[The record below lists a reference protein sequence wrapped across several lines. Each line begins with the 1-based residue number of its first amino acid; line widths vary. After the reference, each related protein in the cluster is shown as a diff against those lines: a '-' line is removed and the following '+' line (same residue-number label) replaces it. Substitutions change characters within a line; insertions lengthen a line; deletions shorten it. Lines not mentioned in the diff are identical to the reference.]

1 MGKGITMTKIFI
13 ILNLIVLLFHGSAA
27 FAKDDL
33 STVLE
38 GIKQKYG
45 NLPCLSIP
53 YTREGI
59 TRSMSMLG
67 NQVKGDLAT
76 GQMFFKPRYFLKLE
90 QRTPNIETLIA
101 NEETLWWYI
110 PDKKRVHKY
119 PSQEF
124 GKELR
129 LLSDIFR
136 GLSQVTKNFQIMM
149 NDQTE
154 KGQYQIELIPDPPW
168 QEIDRIVLT
177 VTHAYEIRVVNIH
190 NQLGTITRFTLEGL
204 TIKDNFEKGFFEF
217 ILPEGVELVEE
228 KG

>member
-1 MGKGITMTKIFI
+1 MGKGIAMTKTFI
-13 ILNLIVLLFHGSAA
+13 TFNLIVLLFHGSAA

-38 GIKQKYG
+38 GIKGKYG
-45 NLPCLSIP
+45 NLPGLSIA
-53 YTREGI
+53 YTREVI

-76 GQMFFKPRYFLKLE
+76 GQMFFKPPYFLKLE
-90 QRTPNIETLIA
+90 QKTPNIETLIA

-110 PDKKRVHKY
+110 PDKKRAHKY

-149 NDQTE
+149 SDQTDQG
-154 KGQYQIELIPDPPW
+154 KYQIELIPDPPW
-168 QEIDRIVLT
+168 QEIDRIILT
-177 VTHAYEIRVVNIH
+177 VTHTYDIRVVNIH

-204 TIKDNFEKGFFEF
+204 TVKDDFEKSFFEF
-217 ILPEGVELVEE
+217 ILPEGVELVEG
-228 KG
+228 KS

>member
-1 MGKGITMTKIFI
+1 MGKGITMTKTFI
-13 ILNLIVLLFHGSAA
+13 IFNLIALLFHGSPA
-27 FAKDDL
+27 FAEDDL

-38 GIKQKYG
+38 GIKGKYG
-45 NLPCLSIP
+45 NLPGLSIA
-53 YTREGI
+53 YTREVI

-90 QRTPNIETLIA
+90 QKTPNIETLIA

-110 PDKKRVHKY
+110 PDKKRAHKY

-129 LLSDIFR
+129 LLSDILR
-136 GLSQVTKNFQIMM
+136 GLGQVTKNFQIMM
-149 NDQTE
+149 TDQTE
-154 KGQYQIELIPDPPW
+154 KGRYQIELIPDPPW
-168 QEIDRIVLT
+168 QEIDRITLT
-177 VTHAYEIRVVNIH
+177 VTHAYDIRVVNIH

-204 TIKDNFEKGFFEF
+204 TVKDNFEKGFFEF
-217 ILPEGVELVEE
+217 VLPEGVELVEE

>member
-27 FAKDDL
+27 FAIDDL

-45 NLPCLSIP
+45 NLPGLSMA
-53 YTREGI
+53 YTREVI

-76 GQMFFKPRYFLKLE
+76 GQMFFKPPYSLKLE

-110 PDKKRVHKY
+110 PDKKCVHKY
-119 PSQEF
+119 PSKEF

-129 LLSDIFR
+129 LLSDILR
-136 GLSQVTKNFQIMM
+136 GLNQVTKNFQIMM
-149 NDQTE
+149 SDQTE
-154 KGQYQIELIPDPPW
+154 KGKCQIELIPDPPW

>member
-1 MGKGITMTKIFI
+1 MTKVFI
-13 ILNLIVLLFHGSAA
+13 IFNFIVLLFHGSAA
-27 FAKDDL
+27 FAKNDL

-38 GIKQKYG
+38 GIKGKYG
-45 NLPCLSIP
+45 DLPGLSIV
-53 YTREGI
+53 YTREVI

-76 GQMFFKPRYFLKLE
+76 GQMFFKPPYSLKLE
-90 QRTPNIETLIA
+90 QKTPNIETLIA

-110 PDKKRVHKY
+110 PDKKRVYKY
-119 PSQEF
+119 PSEEF

-136 GLSQVTKNFQIMM
+136 GLSHVTKNFQIIM
-149 NDQTE
+149 NDQAE
-154 KGQYQIELIPDPPW
+154 KGKYQLELIPDPPW

-177 VTHAYEIRVVNIH
+177 VTHAYDIRVVNIH
-190 NQLGTITRFTLEGL
+190 NQLGTITRFTLKGL
-204 TIKDNFEKGFFEF
+204 TVKDNFEKDFFEF

>member
-1 MGKGITMTKIFI
+1 M
-13 ILNLIVLLFHGSAA
+13 LLFHGSAA

-45 NLPCLSIP
+45 NLPGLSIP
-53 YTREGI
+53 YTREVI

-110 PDKKRVHKY
+110 PDKKRQIA
-119 PSQEF
+119 PSTLVGF
-124 GKELR
+124 GAC
-129 LLSDIFR
+129 
-136 GLSQVTKNFQIMM
+136 G
-149 NDQTE
+149 
-154 KGQYQIELIPDPPW
+154 P
-168 QEIDRIVLT
+168 
-177 VTHAYEIRVVNIH
+177 
-190 NQLGTITRFTLEGL
+190 
-204 TIKDNFEKGFFEF
+204 
-217 ILPEGVELVEE
+217 
-228 KG
+228 

>member
-1 MGKGITMTKIFI
+1 MGKDIKMTKIFI
-13 ILNLIVLLFHGSAA
+13 IFNLIVLLFHGSVA

-38 GIKQKYG
+38 GIKGKYG
-45 NLPCLSIP
+45 NLPGLSVA
-53 YTREGI
+53 YTREVI

-76 GQMFFKPRYFLKLE
+76 GQMFFKPPYSLKLE
-90 QRTPNIETLIA
+90 QKTPNIETLIA

-110 PDKKRVHKY
+110 PDKKCVHKY

-129 LLSDIFR
+129 LLSDILR
-136 GLSQVTKNFQIMM
+136 GLNEVTKDFQIMM
-149 NDQTE
+149 SDQAE
-154 KGQYQIELIPDPPW
+154 KGKYRIELIPDPPW

-177 VTHAYEIRVVNIH
+177 VTHAYDIRVVNIH

-204 TIKDNFEKGFFEF
+204 TVKDNFEKGFFEF
-217 ILPEGVELVEE
+217 ILPEGVELMEE

>member
-1 MGKGITMTKIFI
+1 MLRVFI
-13 ILNLIVLLFHGSAA
+13 MLHLLLLLLQGQVLG
-27 FAKDDL
+27 KDDL
-33 STVLE
+33 PTVLE
-38 GIKQKYG
+38 GIKGKYG
-45 NLPCLSIP
+45 NLPGLSIA
-53 YTREGI
+53 YTREVI

-76 GQMFFKPRYFLKLE
+76 GQMFFKPPYFLKLE
-90 QRTPNIETLIA
+90 QSTPKIETLIA

-110 PDKKRVHKY
+110 PDKKRAYKY

-149 NDQTE
+149 SDQTE
-154 KGQYQIELIPDPPW
+154 QGKYQIELIPDPPW

-177 VTHAYEIRVVNIH
+177 VTHTYDIRVVNIH

-204 TIKDNFEKGFFEF
+204 TVKDNFEKGFFEF

>member
-1 MGKGITMTKIFI
+1 MLHLLLLLLQGQ
-13 ILNLIVLLFHGSAA
+13 VLG
-27 FAKDDL
+27 KDDL
-33 STVLE
+33 PTVLE
-38 GIKQKYG
+38 GIKGKYG
-45 NLPCLSIP
+45 NLPGLSIA
-53 YTREGI
+53 YTREVI

-76 GQMFFKPRYFLKLE
+76 GQMFFKPPYFLKLE
-90 QRTPNIETLIA
+90 QSTPKIETLIA

-110 PDKKRVHKY
+110 PDKKRAYKY

-136 GLSQVTKNFQIMM
+136 GLSQVTKNFQIRMS
-149 NDQTE
+149 DQTE
-154 KGQYQIELIPDPPW
+154 QGKYQIELIPDPPW

-177 VTHAYEIRVVNIH
+177 VTHTYDIRVVNIH

-204 TIKDNFEKGFFEF
+204 TVKDNFEKGFFEF

>member
-1 MGKGITMTKIFI
+1 MGKGITMTKTFI
-13 ILNLIVLLFHGSAA
+13 IFNLIVLLFHGSAA

-33 STVLE
+33 SAVLE
-38 GIKQKYG
+38 GIKGKYG
-45 NLPCLSIP
+45 NLPGLSIA
-53 YTREGI
+53 YTREVI

-76 GQMFFKPRYFLKLE
+76 GQMFFRPPYSLKLE
-90 QRTPNIETLIA
+90 QKTPTIETLIA

-110 PDKKRVHKY
+110 PDKKRAHKY

-149 NDQTE
+149 SDQTE
-154 KGQYQIELIPDPPW
+154 QGKYQIELIPDPPW

-177 VTHAYEIRVVNIH
+177 VTHAYDIRVVNIH

-204 TIKDNFEKGFFEF
+204 TVKDNFEKGFFEF

>member
-1 MGKGITMTKIFI
+1 MGKGITMTKTFI
-13 ILNLIVLLFHGSAA
+13 IFNLIVLLFHGSAA

-38 GIKQKYG
+38 GIKGKYG
-45 NLPCLSIP
+45 NLPGLSIP
-53 YTREGI
+53 YTREVI

-76 GQMFFKPRYFLKLE
+76 GQMFFKPPYFLKLE

-101 NEETLWWYI
+101 NKETLWWYI
-110 PDKKRVHKY
+110 PDKKRAHKY

-129 LLSDIFR
+129 LLSDILR
-136 GLSQVTKNFQIMM
+136 GLNKVTKDFQIMM
-149 NDQTE
+149 NSQAE
-154 KGQYQIELIPDPPW
+154 KGKYQIELIPDPPW

-177 VTHAYEIRVVNIH
+177 ITHAYDIRVVNIH

-204 TIKDNFEKGFFEF
+204 TVKDNFEKDFFEF

>member
-1 MGKGITMTKIFI
+1 MTKIFI
-13 ILNLIVLLFHGSAA
+13 IFNLIVLLFHGSVA

-38 GIKQKYG
+38 GIKGKYG
-45 NLPCLSIP
+45 NLPGLSVA
-53 YTREGI
+53 YTREVI

-76 GQMFFKPRYFLKLE
+76 GQMFFKPPYSLKLE
-90 QRTPNIETLIA
+90 QKTPNIETLIA

-110 PDKKRVHKY
+110 PDKKCVHKY

-129 LLSDIFR
+129 LLSDILR
-136 GLSQVTKNFQIMM
+136 GLNEVTKDFQIMM
-149 NDQTE
+149 SDQAE
-154 KGQYQIELIPDPPW
+154 KGKYRIELIPDPPW

-177 VTHAYEIRVVNIH
+177 VTHAYDIRVVNIH

-204 TIKDNFEKGFFEF
+204 TVKDNFEKGFFEF
-217 ILPEGVELVEE
+217 ILPEGVELMEE

>member
-1 MGKGITMTKIFI
+1 MLRVFI
-13 ILNLIVLLFHGSAA
+13 ILHLLLLLLQGQALG
-27 FAKDDL
+27 KDDL

-38 GIKQKYG
+38 GIKGKYG
-45 NLPCLSIP
+45 NLPGLSIA
-53 YTREGI
+53 YTREVI

-76 GQMFFKPRYFLKLE
+76 GQMSFKPPYFLKME
-90 QRTPNIETLIA
+90 QKTPNIEILTA

-110 PDKKRVHKY
+110 PDKKRAYKY

-149 NDQTE
+149 SDQTE
-154 KGQYQIELIPDPPW
+154 QGKYQIELIPDPPW
-168 QEIDRIVLT
+168 EEIDRIVLT
-177 VTHAYEIRVVNIH
+177 VTHAYDIRVVDIH
-190 NQLGTITRFTLEGL
+190 NQLGTITRFTFEGL
-204 TIKDNFEKGFFEF
+204 TVKDNFEKGFFEF

>member
-1 MGKGITMTKIFI
+1 M
-13 ILNLIVLLFHGSAA
+13 LHLLLLLLQGQALG
-27 FAKDDL
+27 KDDL
-33 STVLE
+33 PTVLE
-38 GIKQKYG
+38 GIKGKYG
-45 NLPCLSIP
+45 NLPGLSIA
-53 YTREGI
+53 YTREVI

-76 GQMFFKPRYFLKLE
+76 GQMFFKPPYFLKLE
-90 QRTPNIETLIA
+90 QSTPKIETLIA

-110 PDKKRVHKY
+110 PDKKRAYKY

-136 GLSQVTKNFQIMM
+136 GLSQVTKNFQIRMS
-149 NDQTE
+149 DQTE
-154 KGQYQIELIPDPPW
+154 QGKYQIELIPDPPW

-177 VTHAYEIRVVNIH
+177 VTHAYDIRVVNIH

-204 TIKDNFEKGFFEF
+204 TVKDNFEKGFFEF

>member
-1 MGKGITMTKIFI
+1 MLRVFI
-13 ILNLIVLLFHGSAA
+13 IFFHLLLLLLQGQALGND
-27 FAKDDL
+27 KL
-33 STVLE
+33 STILE
-38 GIKQKYG
+38 GIKGKYG
-45 NLPCLSIP
+45 NLPGLSIA
-53 YTREGI
+53 YTREVI

-76 GQMFFKPRYFLKLE
+76 GQMFFRPPYFLKLE

-110 PDKKRVHKY
+110 PDKKRAHKY

-149 NDQTE
+149 SDQTE
-154 KGQYQIELIPDPPW
+154 KGKYQIELIPDPPW

-177 VTHAYEIRVVNIH
+177 VTHAYDIRVVNIH

-204 TIKDNFEKGFFEF
+204 TVKENFEKGFFEF